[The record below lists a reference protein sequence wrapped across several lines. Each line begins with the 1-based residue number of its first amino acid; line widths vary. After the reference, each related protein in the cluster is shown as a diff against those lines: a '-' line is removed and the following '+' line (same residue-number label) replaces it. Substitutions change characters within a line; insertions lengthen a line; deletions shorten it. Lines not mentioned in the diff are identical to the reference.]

1 MDTII
6 SKIITPE
13 LVDALRKAQPLTWHG
28 IHGVSHWQ
36 RVRQN
41 GLRLAKISGA
51 DAAVVECFAFLHD
64 IKRLNDG
71 RDPQHGQRAADF
83 ARTIRTTLIHLGD
96 VQFDLLLY
104 ACAEHTRG
112 LTHTDIT
119 IGTCWDADRLDLA
132 RVDIIPDPKR
142 LCTEAA
148 RDPDILKWAV
158 RRSRAG
164 LDSEWTPCRHA
175 HTTQA

>member
-1 MDTII
+1 MII

-13 LVDALRKAQPLTWHG
+13 LVGALREAQPLTWHG
-28 IHGVSHWQ
+28 IHGVSHWR
-36 RVRQN
+36 RVREN

-51 DAAVVECFAFLHD
+51 DTAVVEYFAFLHD

-71 RDPQHGQRAADF
+71 RDPRHGQRAADF
-83 ARTIRTTLIHLGD
+83 ARTIRTTLIHLDD
-96 VQFDLLLY
+96 VQFEQLAY

-148 RDPDILKWAV
+148 RDAEIRKWAI
-158 RRSRAG
+158 RRSRTD
-164 LDSEWTPCRHA
+164 LDA
-175 HTTQA
+175 I

>member
-1 MDTII
+1 MII

-13 LVDALRKAQPLTWHG
+13 LVDALREAQPLTWHG
-28 IHGVSHWQ
+28 IHGVSHWR
-36 RVRQN
+36 RVRES

-51 DAAVVECFAFLHD
+51 DTAVVEYFAFLHD

-71 RDPQHGQRAADF
+71 RDPRHGQRAADF
-83 ARTIRTTLIHLGD
+83 ARTIRTTLIYLDD
-96 VQFDLLLY
+96 VQFEQLAY

-148 RDPDILKWAV
+148 RDAEIRKWAI
-158 RRSRAG
+158 RRS
-164 LDSEWTPCRHA
+164 
-175 HTTQA
+175 

>member
-1 MDTII
+1 MNTII
-6 SKIITPE
+6 SKIITLE
-13 LVDALRKAQPLTWHG
+13 LVDALREAQPLTWHG
-28 IHGVSHWQ
+28 IHGISHWQ
-36 RVRQN
+36 RVREN
-41 GLRLAKISGA
+41 GLRLSEINGA
-51 DAAVVECFAFLHD
+51 DTAVVEYFAFLHD
-64 IKRLNDG
+64 IKRLSDG
-71 RDPQHGQRAADF
+71 RDPHHGQRSAEF
-83 ARTIRTTLIHLGD
+83 ARTIRNTLIHLD
-96 VQFDLLLY
+96 NIQFEQLIY

-148 RDPDILKWAV
+148 RDPEICKWAV

-164 LDSEWTPCRHA
+164 QDSR
-175 HTTQA
+175 

>member
-13 LVDALRKAQPLTWHG
+13 LVEALRKAQPLTWHG

-36 RVRQN
+36 RVREN
-41 GLRLAKISGA
+41 GLHLAGISGA
-51 DAAVVECFAFLHD
+51 DIAVVEYFAFLHD

-71 RDPQHGQRAADF
+71 RDPHHGQRSADF
-83 ARTIRTTLIHLGD
+83 ARTIRTALIHLD
-96 VQFDLLLY
+96 DAQFEQLIY

-112 LTHTDIT
+112 LTRADIT

-132 RVDIIPDPKR
+132 RVGIIPDPKR

-148 RDPDILKWAV
+148 RDPEIRRWAV
-158 RRSRAG
+158 RRSRAV
-164 LDSEWTPCRHA
+164 LDLR
-175 HTTQA
+175 

>member
-1 MDTII
+1 MNIII

-13 LVDALRKAQPLTWHG
+13 LVDALREAQPLTWHG
-28 IHGVSHWQ
+28 IHGVSHWR
-36 RVRQN
+36 RVRES

-51 DAAVVECFAFLHD
+51 DTAVVEYFAFLHD

-71 RDPQHGQRAADF
+71 RDPRHGQRAADF
-83 ARTIRTTLIHLGD
+83 ARTIRAALIHLDD
-96 VQFDLLLY
+96 VQFEQLAY

-148 RDPDILKWAV
+148 RDAEIRKWAI
-158 RRSRAG
+158 RRS
-164 LDSEWTPCRHA
+164 
-175 HTTQA
+175 

>member
-1 MDTII
+1 VDTIE
-6 SKIITPE
+6 SEIITLE
-13 LVDALRKAQPLTWHG
+13 LVDALREAQPLTWHG
-28 IHGVSHWQ
+28 IHSVSHWQ
-36 RVRQN
+36 RVREN
-41 GLRLAKISGA
+41 GLCLAEINGA
-51 DAAVVECFAFLHD
+51 DTAVVEYFAFLHD

-71 RDPQHGQRAADF
+71 RDPHHGQRSADF
-83 ARTIRTTLIHLGD
+83 ARTIRNSLIHLDD
-96 VQFDLLLY
+96 VQFEQLIY

-132 RVDIIPDPKR
+132 RVDIMPDPER

-148 RDPDILKWAV
+148 RDPEFRRWAV

-164 LDSEWTPCRHA
+164 LDSS
-175 HTTQA
+175 